1 MVYEEVFEPIDVIT
15 VFRNGAL
22 QPLRFKWK
30 DSVYRISKV
39 QSRWTVPQG
48 QGRVYHF
55 AVSTGSP
62 DSFEIIFSAN
72 DLRWQLAR
80 VAMDG

>member
-1 MVYEEVFEPIDVIT
+1 MVYEEVFEQIDVIT
-15 VFRNGAL
+15 VFQNGAL

-30 DSVYRISKV
+30 DSVYRISKI
-39 QSRWTVPQG
+39 QSRWTVPQA
-48 QGRVYHF
+48 QGRAYHF

-62 DSFEIIFSAN
+62 DSFEIIFNAA
-72 DLRWQLAR
+72 DLKWQLAR

>member
-1 MVYEEVFEPIDVIT
+1 MIYEEVFEPIDVIT
-15 VFRNGAL
+15 VFHNGAL

-30 DSVYRISKV
+30 DAVYKVAKV
-39 QSRWTVPQG
+39 QSQWTVPKG
-48 QGRVYHF
+48 QGRAYHF

-62 DSFEIIFSAN
+62 DSFEIIFDAD
-72 DLRWQLAR
+72 DLQWQLAR

>member
-15 VFRNGAL
+15 VFQNGKL

-39 QSRWTVPQG
+39 QSHWMVPQA
-48 QGRVYHF
+48 QGRAYHF
-55 AVSTGSP
+55 AVTTGSP
-62 DSFEIIFSAN
+62 DSFEIIFSDS
-72 DLRWQLAR
+72 DLKWQLAR